1 MFNHNSNHLV
11 RTIRKKRKRKVG
23 EIRIMEINETN
34 SSLLMLDQALMYL
47 LGRKKEEKIVR
58 VVQVKKNLRKNYFKM
73 IVIWEVYN

>member
-1 MFNHNSNHLV
+1 MFNHNSNLLV

-47 LGRKKEEKIVR
+47 LGRKKEVKIVR

-73 IVIWEVYN
+73 IVI

>member
-1 MFNHNSNHLV
+1 MFNHNSNLLV

-73 IVIWEVYN
+73 IVI

>member
-73 IVIWEVYN
+73 IVI

>member
-34 SSLLMLDQALMYL
+34 SSLSLLMLDQALMYL

-73 IVIWEVYN
+73 IVI